1 MFNVAYGLGCDS
13 NDDPTLVRMQ
23 KLLKAVSRAAMP
35 AQFAAVSNLF
45 CYTRDENLNL
55 SIC

>member
-13 NDDPTLVRMQ
+13 NDDPTLIRMQ
-23 KLLKAVSRAAMP
+23 KLLTAVSRAAMP
-35 AQFAAVSNLF
+35 AQFAAVSILF

-55 SIC
+55 SIY